1 MIIIRPAS
9 PVDIPHIVN
18 LIQELAAD
26 SGETSPVN
34 EAFVAGNLS
43 SPCYRVLVAVEAS
56 RVAGLLSYSLK
67 PSLYHAGLSCMVEEL
82 VVAADIRSQG
92 VGSALLSHVM
102 KVAESEGWAE
112 VSVGVMPDNLQA
124 QAFYRRHGLLD
135 QAILLE
141 RHIGEESA

>member
-1 MIIIRPAS
+1 MIKIRPPS
-9 PVDIPHIVN
+9 PEDIPHIVS

-34 EAFVAGNLS
+34 ESFVAKNLS
-43 SPCYRVLVAVEAS
+43 SPCYRLLVADEAS
-56 RVAGLLSYSLK
+56 QIAGLLSFSLK

-82 VVAADIRSQG
+82 VVARDRRSQG
-92 VGSALLSHVM
+92 VGSALLSYVM
-102 KVAESEGWAE
+102 KMAESEKWAE
-112 VSVGVMPDNLQA
+112 VSVGVMPDNIQA

-141 RHIGEESA
+141 RHIGEDAS

>member
-1 MIIIRPAS
+1 MIKIRFATS
-9 PVDIPHIVN
+9 SDIPHIVS

-34 EAFVAGNLS
+34 EAFVAENLS
-43 SPCYRVLVAVEAS
+43 SPCYRLLVADDDS
-56 RVAGLLSYSLK
+56 RAAGLLTYSLK

-82 VVAADIRSQG
+82 VVARDSRSQG

-102 KVAESEGWAE
+102 EMAESERWAE
-112 VSVGVMPDNLQA
+112 VSVGVMTDNIQA

-141 RHIGEESA
+141 RHIGV